1 MVNETLEFTL
11 ITGDRSETVQVPA
24 KYSVCHSCEGTGR
37 RLTPSLRGAI
47 TEEDR
52 QEWDEDAW
60 AEYLKGGHGIYG
72 VECETCAGKRVV
84 LVMDEERID
93 KKLSARI
100 HREVRR
106 RARERE
112 EDRRTY
118 NMECQ
123 IFND

>member
-1 MVNETLEFTL
+1 MRTREERLMAEIKVTRNRSTL
-11 ITGDRSETVQVPA
+11 A
-24 KYSVCHSCEGTGR
+24 KFREGVGR